1 MFFRKSISKL
11 ADGDSTTP
19 VSTRYAAL
27 CRNIRSYSTQM
38 MQNFSIST
46 RRLPTEDD
54 LRRIR
59 EEKKQYE
66 DKQMMEC
73 AAKILGM
80 NYNLTEIPP
89 ELEPFVQQYYRVR
102 QFLEEARLAGHL
114 DEVQSLEMNLKELE
128 QAIRMVEL
136 N

>member
-1 MFFRKSISKL
+1 M
-11 ADGDSTTP
+11 
-19 VSTRYAAL
+19 STRYAAL
-27 CRNIRSYSTQM
+27 CRNVRSYSTQM